1 MVADGVGTVQDA
13 AVQIGIVPRD
23 LATSIAFYRDVLGL
37 PYTGT
42 LPVMEGRVLHLF
54 AAPGGEVK
62 LLELAVASDH
72 AELAPSP
79 PSPFHAATGMRWLT
93 LDVDDLDVVA
103 GRCAGAAWQ
112 LPVTEFRPGLR
123 VAIVEDP
130 DGNAIELVERR

>member
-1 MVADGVGTVQDA
+1 MPL
-13 AVQIGIVPRD
+13 VQIGIVPRD
-23 LATSIAFYRDVLGL
+23 LASSIAFYRDVLGL

-42 LPVMEGRVLHLF
+42 LAVMEGRVLHLF
-54 AAPGGEVK
+54 TAPGGEVK
-62 LLELAVASDH
+62 LLELPEPAAH
-72 AELAPSP
+72 ADLAPAP
-79 PSPFHAATGMRWLT
+79 AAPFHAATGMRWLT

-103 GRCAGAAWQ
+103 ARCDGATWQ